1 MVVLGE
7 LTSQPRFRAQGKEI
21 AMKRTLLEYFK
32 STSSPLYRELTLR
45 RPDLDHHLGSVQKTR
60 CWADSAGHFDT
71 KSLQFCI
78 DTIGVER
85 VMFSIDCASLRV
97 MTDLR

>member
-45 RPDLDHHLGSVQKTR
+45 RPDLDHHVGSV
-60 CWADSAGHFDT
+60 
-71 KSLQFCI
+71 
-78 DTIGVER
+78 
-85 VMFSIDCASLRV
+85 
-97 MTDLR
+97 